1 MTDLEITRLC
11 AEAMGWKTWQEKRGD
26 YSLCVTQA
34 PGEDEPWK
42 RLCNSEIEKKRYKS
56 VPLDLAI
63 TIGFFGR
70 GLPDPLHDDAQCMAL
85 IKKLDV
91 APYRVGPHDWQASV
105 WSRERNQ
112 LVWSTKNVPD
122 LNQVVCECVAKM
134 QQAKIAIKEEVT
146 S

>member
-11 AEAMGWKTWQEKRGD
+11 AEVMGCKTWQEKRGD

-70 GLPDPLHDDAQCMAL
+70 RLPDPLHDDAQAMAL
-85 IKKLDV
+85 VKKFNVTCIYGADTWL
-91 APYRVGPHDWQASV
+91 ASTIETSV
-105 WSRERNQ
+105 DNA
-112 LVWSTKNVPD
+112 D
-122 LNQVVCECVAKM
+122 LNRAICECVAKM
-134 QQAKIAIKEEVT
+134 QQAKIAIKDV
-146 S
+146 